1 MIHYEGGQRVLPE
14 ALLALATAGGTAVV
28 QAAGTEAWEGLRG
41 RLAAWFG
48 RGDAERVS
56 GELVRL
62 DRSSSELTAAGAGG
76 ADGAGQTERAR
87 IRQEAL
93 WQARIESLLEG
104 LPDDQR
110 DRAAEELRALLDAHA
125 APGVSAGD
133 AGLAVGGDV
142 HVRADHGSIAAAV
155 INGGAHLS
163 PPPSPAP
170 RQG

>member
-1 MIHYEGGQRVLPE
+1 MLPE
-14 ALLALATAGGTAVV
+14 ALLALAAAGGTAVV

-41 RLAAWFG
+41 QLAAWFG
-48 RGDAERVS
+48 RGDTERVT

-62 DRSSSELTAAGAGG
+62 DRSACELTAADTGGAGE
-76 ADGAGQTERAR
+76 AGQVERAR
-87 IRQEAL
+87 IRQEAM
-93 WQARIESLLEG
+93 WQARFESLLER

-110 DRAAEELRALLDAHA
+110 DRAAEELRALLDSHA
-125 APGVSAGD
+125 TGVSAGA

-155 INGGAHLS
+155 INGGAQLS
-163 PPPSPAP
+163 PPPPPAP